1 MTPTV
6 KSTHGEMRSIEEIR
20 QRWSVLFRD
29 NNNTSDLRA
38 TLRSEQGENL
48 CNDGLRSICWKAFLH
63 FDNLDRTRWPQKISE
78 SRSAYGALKAH
89 FMKFIEHPDDLQST
103 VDPLAD
109 DEESPWQTLRQ
120 DEQMR
125 ADISQDVDRCL
136 QENFFF
142 REPATKAKM
151 TDILFIYAK
160 LNPDLGYRQGMHELL
175 APIIWVIDR
184 DAIEAASCEGFDDTE
199 EDDSSMLQ
207 LLDASYIEHDSFT
220 LFCSVMQTA
229 RAYYEHN
236 RQRSASGQ
244 MDVVPIVNQC
254 EHIHND
260 LLTTT
265 DLELADHLQALEIL
279 PQIFLTRWMRLLFGR
294 EFQFQDVLILWDFL
308 FSEGLRQE
316 LVEFVCIAMLLRIR
330 WQLLDADSST
340 ALTMLL
346 RYPSPHP
353 HEPYSFVL
361 DGLYLEQNPTSDR
374 GTFIISKYSGK
385 PPDSLK
391 RASQPGTRSV
401 SGRKFHTRGD
411 ARNLSEAS
419 SPSRS
424 PARNSPKSLEAL
436 FQDVSEGIQRRT
448 ESWGVAKAVRGA
460 VSEAKRNMQTIQSE
474 HNPRIMRHGDS
485 PMNRTSDAR
494 WAQESDTV
502 TQLKTKV
509 QELEERNR
517 MLARSL
523 GQALNDIRSR
533 MMKAEGLDHATA
545 DAMKQGLA
553 KIQSVQTC
561 LESTSAPPRSAN
573 RSPSIAGDTGSAKL
587 TNQSDVRG
595 DKANRSPSVTSRVGE
610 SGTSSNSSVEGELKA
625 HDRARIPTSLPLR
638 PATRPSLAESEFSWM
653 LGGSRHISSFVSPA
667 SVPPEQTRHGT
678 KQNVLFGNGDEEQ
691 RPYAEP
697 NDLALRSLRGPK
709 SKQ

>member
-1 MTPTV
+1 
-6 KSTHGEMRSIEEIR
+6 MRGIEDTR
-20 QRWSVLFRD
+20 LRWSLLFRE
-29 NNNTSDLRA
+29 NTTTSDLRT
-38 TLRSEQGENL
+38 TLRSEQGEKL
-48 CNDGLRSICWKAFLH
+48 CNDGLRSICWKAFLL
-63 FDNLDRTRWPQKISE
+63 FDNLDRTLWPQKISE
-78 SRSAYGALKAH
+78 TRSAYAALKAH
-89 FMKFIEHPDDLQST
+89 FMKYIEHPDDLQSA

-175 APIIWVIDR
+175 APILWVLDR
-184 DAIEAASCEGFDDTE
+184 DAIEATSQEGVHHSA
-199 EDDSSMLQ
+199 EDDKLMLQ
-207 LLDASYIEHDSFT
+207 LLDVNHVEHDSFT
-220 LFCSVMQTA
+220 LFCSVMQTT
-229 RAYYEHN
+229 RVYYEHN
-236 RQRSASGQ
+236 RQRSANGQ

-260 LLTTT
+260 LLMTT
-265 DLELADHLQALEIL
+265 DLELADHLQAQEIL

-294 EFQFQDVLILWDFL
+294 EFPFQDVLILWDFL
-308 FSEGLRQE
+308 FSEGLRPE
-316 LVEFVCIAMLLRIR
+316 LVDYVCVAMLLRIR
-330 WQLLDADSST
+330 WQLLAADSST
-340 ALTMLL
+340 VLTMLL

-374 GTFIISKYSGK
+374 GAFIISKYSGK

-391 RASQPGTRSV
+391 RLSQLGARRF
-401 SGRKFHTRGD
+401 SGRKSHPRGD
-411 ARNLSEAS
+411 ARNMSEAS

-424 PARNSPKSLEAL
+424 PARNSPKSIEAL

-448 ESWGVAKAVRGA
+448 EAWGVAKAVRGA

-474 HNPRIMRHGDS
+474 HNPRVMRYGDS
-485 PMNRTSDAR
+485 SINRTSDVR
-494 WAQESDTV
+494 WARESDTSS
-502 TQLKTKV
+502 QLKTKV

-517 MLARSL
+517 MLAKSL
-523 GQALNDIRSR
+523 SQALNDIRSR
-533 MMKAEGLDHATA
+533 MMKAEGLDLATA
-545 DAMKQGLA
+545 DAMKQALA
-553 KIQSVQTC
+553 KVQSVQTC
-561 LESTSAPPRSAN
+561 LENPSAPLRSATQSPTTPGEAFPEKIHN
-573 RSPSIAGDTGSAKL
+573 QSDAGSDKTERSPST
-587 TNQSDVRG
+587 TC
-595 DKANRSPSVTSRVGE
+595 RVGE
-610 SGTSSNSSVEGELKA
+610 SGTSSRSSVEGEHKTNE
-625 HDRARIPTSLPLR
+625 RAQIPTSLPLR
-638 PATRPSLAESEFSWM
+638 PAARASLAESEFSWM

-678 KQNVLFGNGDEEQ
+678 KPNTLFGSGDEEQ
-691 RPYAEP
+691 RRPYAEP
-697 NDLALRSLRGPK
+697 DDFALRSLRGPK
-709 SKQ
+709 SGQ